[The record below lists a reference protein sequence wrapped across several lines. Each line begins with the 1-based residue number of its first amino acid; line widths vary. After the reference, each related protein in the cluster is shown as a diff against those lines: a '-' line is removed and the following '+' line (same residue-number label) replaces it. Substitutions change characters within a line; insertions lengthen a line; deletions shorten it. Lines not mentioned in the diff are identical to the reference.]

1 MVLLILGTRESSGF
15 NAAVTIVHVALVA
28 FIIIAGFVKA
38 NPANATPFFPFG
50 VRPLDGAALAGIM
63 SCIICRPHPSLIH
76 VCIQSALLHSLSPT
90 ADTCKQLAHTLFIKG
105 ARHL

>member
-38 NPANATPFFPFG
+38 KPANATPFLPVG
-50 VRPLDGAALAGIM
+50 VRTLDGAAPAGTM

-90 ADTCKQLAHTLFIKG
+90 DDTRKHLAHPFFIICPG
-105 ARHL
+105 HL